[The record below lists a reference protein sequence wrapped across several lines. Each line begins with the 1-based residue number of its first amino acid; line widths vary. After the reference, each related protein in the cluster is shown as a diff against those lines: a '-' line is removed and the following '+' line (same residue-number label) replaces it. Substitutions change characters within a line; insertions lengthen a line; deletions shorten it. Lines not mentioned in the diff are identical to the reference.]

1 MSFRVEKISEEIQHK
16 LNTAMSKD
24 LMELHIGLVTI
35 SKVIMSPD
43 LRLAKVYISLLGN
56 KDTPEKCIEKINLRK
71 KHIRFLLAKHISLKY
86 MPELIFYYDDTLE
99 YADKIN
105 KLLKEVN
112 KNTGTD
118 EHTE

>member
-24 LMELHIGLVTI
+24 LMGLHIGLVTI

-43 LRLAKVYISLLGN
+43 LRIAKVYISLLGN
-56 KDTPEKCIEKINLRK
+56 KDTPEKCLDKINLRK

-86 MPELIFYYDDTLE
+86 MPDLIFYYDDTLE
-99 YADKIN
+99 YADRIN
-105 KLLKEVN
+105 KLLNDVKKESAPD
-112 KNTGTD
+112 TD
-118 EHTE
+118 TE